1 MFECSKEEVMEEMR
15 RIAFKEGFIV
25 GLAKAEAKGK
35 AAAVLK
41 VLQLFGEVPEYIQK
55 RIEKETNFT
64 RQEEWL
70 KIAIQAGNMDK
81 FLDQS
86 GLTEYRNGLGDGMAR
101 AVSEILQLR
110 WDVPEPVQK
119 AVLAQYDLSLLL
131 RWVQK
136 AIKEEMPEEL
146 FKEIERKGKER
157 EDEKFEKIKNE
168 LPQEWRRRVEEEAEE
183 AVKERTAEI
192 TSEREAGAGNES
204 TVPEHQSET

>member
-25 GLAKAEAKGK
+25 GFAKAKAKEM
-35 AAAVLK
+35 ATSVLYVLK
-41 VLQLFGEVPEYIQK
+41 LFGEVPEYVQE
-55 RIEKETNFT
+55 RIEKETSFT

-70 KIAIQAGNMDK
+70 KIAVRAGSMNK

-101 AVSEILQLR
+101 AVLEILKLR

-119 AVLAQYDLSLLL
+119 AILAQYDLSLLL

-136 AIKEEMPEEL
+136 AIEEEMTEEL
-146 FKEIERKGKER
+146 FKEIRLKGKEC
-157 EDEKFEKIKNE
+157 EDKKKKKIKRE
-168 LPQEWRRRVEEEAEE
+168 LPQKWKQGAEEAAEE
-183 AVKERTAEI
+183 AVKKRTVELM
-192 TSEREAGAGNES
+192 SEGETGAGMED
-204 TVPEHQSET
+204 TVSEH

>member
-25 GLAKAEAKGK
+25 GFAKAKAKEM
-35 AAAVLK
+35 ATSVLYVLK
-41 VLQLFGEVPEYIQK
+41 LFGEVPEYVQE
-55 RIEKETNFT
+55 RIEKETSFT

-70 KIAIQAGNMDK
+70 KIAIQAGSMDK

-110 WDVPEPVQK
+110 WDVLEHVQK
-119 AVLAQYDLSLLL
+119 AVFAQYDLSLLL

-146 FKEIERKGKER
+146 FKEIERKGKEC
-157 EDEKFEKIKNE
+157 EDEEFEKIERE
-168 LPQEWRRRVEEEAEE
+168 LPHEWRRRAEEAAEE
-183 AVKERTAEI
+183 AVKKRTIELM
-192 TSEREAGAGNES
+192 SEGETGAGTED
-204 TVPEHQSET
+204 TVSEH

>member
-25 GLAKAEAKGK
+25 GFAKAKAKEM
-35 AAAVLK
+35 ATSVLYVLK
-41 VLQLFGEVPEYIQK
+41 LFGEVPEYVQE
-55 RIEKETNFT
+55 RIEKETSFT

-70 KIAIQAGNMDK
+70 KIAVRAGSMNK

-101 AVSEILQLR
+101 AVLEILKLR

-119 AVLAQYDLSLLL
+119 AILAQYDLSLLL

-136 AIKEEMPEEL
+136 AIEEEMPEEL
-146 FKEIERKGKER
+146 FKEIRNGNRGQRKRQK
-157 EDEKFEKIKNE
+157 K
-168 LPQEWRRRVEEEAEE
+168 Q
-183 AVKERTAEI
+183 
-192 TSEREAGAGNES
+192 
-204 TVPEHQSET
+204 